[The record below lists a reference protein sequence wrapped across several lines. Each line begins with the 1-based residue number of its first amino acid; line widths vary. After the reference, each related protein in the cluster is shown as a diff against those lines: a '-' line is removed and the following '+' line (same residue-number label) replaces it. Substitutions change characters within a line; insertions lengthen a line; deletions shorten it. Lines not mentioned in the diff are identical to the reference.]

1 MNKEGKTIEE
11 LLKEYYNRPL
21 ELIEENKKLKKKT
34 DKLQKENTELKEE
47 LFVERKTHI
56 SKYAIRNKI
65 KEIEEDADF
74 QAIEVLYEL
83 LEEKTNE

>member
-21 ELIEENKKLKKKT
+21 ELIEENKKLKKKI

>member
-21 ELIEENKKLKKKT
+21 ELIEENKKLKKKI
-34 DKLQKENTELKEE
+34 DKLQKENAELKEE